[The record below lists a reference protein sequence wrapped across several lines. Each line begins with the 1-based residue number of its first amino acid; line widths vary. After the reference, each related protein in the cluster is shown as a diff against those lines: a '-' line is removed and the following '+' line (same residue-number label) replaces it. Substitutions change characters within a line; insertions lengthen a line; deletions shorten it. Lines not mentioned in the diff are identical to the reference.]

1 MGKKHKNG
9 RKMNPVRK
17 YGKMAL
23 KLIGVGLGT
32 GVALSPAFRAWDRAS
47 GEGVKK
53 FSSFSAE
60 AGYEYLGI
68 RNDGGWDSAKVV
80 TGVGAVAGG
89 IGIMWL
95 FSQVAKRI

>member
-9 RKMNPVRK
+9 HKMNPVRK

-23 KLIGVGLGT
+23 KVIGIGLGT
-32 GVALSPAFRAWDRAS
+32 GVALTPAFRAWNRAS
-47 GEGVKK
+47 GEGIQK
-53 FSSFSAE
+53 FGSFSAE

-68 RNDGGWDSAKVV
+68 KNDGGWESGKVV
-80 TGVGAVAGG
+80 TGVGSVLGG

-95 FSQVAKRI
+95 FGQVAKRI